1 MGNQDISLI
10 NIVYDSNQEEIN
22 LFGYEFIKNNKNR
35 CKMIIDNK
43 EYEIR
48 EKYNFK
54 NYNFNEYIIIKLKII
69 GDITNISYMFYG
81 CSSLLLLHNNSNW
94 NIKNVTN
101 MSYMF
106 YGCE

>member
-48 EKYNFK
+48 EKYSFK
-54 NYNFNEYIIIKLKII
+54 NKL
-69 GDITNISYMFYG
+69 
-81 CSSLLLLHNNSNW
+81 
-94 NIKNVTN
+94 
-101 MSYMF
+101 
-106 YGCE
+106 